1 MGKFKDSLQDK
12 TLLLLTS
19 LLFALIILYP
29 GSCFAQ
35 SEVEL
40 INPDRPDQNESPDVI
55 EPLVLQVE
63 SGYIFE
69 KTADLDIYKETNQSI
84 PQVLIRFGLL
94 KNIEFRTYLEY
105 GVTKEELHST
115 VTGEYSDY
123 THNGFK
129 PAKFGV
135 KLKIY
140 DGEGFIPSA
149 AFLINLAI
157 PKLASS
163 YYKADY
169 IAPEII
175 LSLEQNLSKK
185 ISVGYNIIM
194 SWDGFSPESNEA
206 YSISANYSISRRI
219 GMFLETYGFYQGSS
233 SADNRLDGGLY
244 YLINKDLQ
252 VDASGGVG
260 LNDISPKFFL
270 GAGFSFRLPA
280 LKK

>member
-1 MGKFKDSLQDK
+1 MRKFIKAQHYNIYLY
-12 TLLLLTS
+12 LI
-19 LLFALIILYP
+19 ALIIPIFILNP
-29 GSCFAQ
+29 MLCFAQ
-35 SEVEL
+35 GDDES
-40 INPDRPDQNESPDVI
+40 INPDRPDQNESPDVV

-69 KTADLDIYKETNQSI
+69 KTADLDIYKETNQSV

-94 KNIEFRTYLEY
+94 KNTEFRTYIEY
-105 GVTKEELHST
+105 GITKEELNST
-115 VTGEYSDY
+115 VTGETSNYS
-123 THNGFK
+123 HSGFK
-129 PAKFGV
+129 PIKFGV
-135 KLKIY
+135 KLKIH
-140 DGEGFIPSA
+140 DGEGFNPSA

-175 LSLEQNLSKK
+175 LSLEQNLYKK

-244 YLINKDLQ
+244 YLITKDLQ